1 MLIIAIETILIVL
14 NIIMYFSQGVSILTI
29 GLTLLVILIP
39 MVIIINYVI
48 NTRKE
53 KERTVD
59 RVMNYLGRQVRETL
73 IKRTATELQRA
84 DMVSK
89 KNMNLI
95 EAYKK
100 KEIVPRFDLNASII
114 NGEEERIELRLLSSK
129 LANESSK
136 DRLDKNVL

>member
-39 MVIIINYVI
+39 IVIIINYVI

-73 IKRTATELQRA
+73 IKRSATELQRA

>member
-39 MVIIINYVI
+39 IVIIINYVI